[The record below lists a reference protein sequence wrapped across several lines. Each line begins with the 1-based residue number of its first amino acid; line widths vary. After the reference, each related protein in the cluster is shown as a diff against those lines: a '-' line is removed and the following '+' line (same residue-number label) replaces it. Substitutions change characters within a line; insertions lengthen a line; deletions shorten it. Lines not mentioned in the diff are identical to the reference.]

1 MGKSAIRML
10 QKAFQSVGVDPSPD
24 AKGIKQPA
32 YVRKHTAA
40 QTSARLTFHKSCI
53 RQAMAGKTFPD
64 RLAVRAELTRVSKEC
79 SMKNP
84 YPKRIPR
91 K

>member
-1 MGKSAIRML
+1 MGKSGLRIA
-10 QKAFQSVGVDPSPD
+10 QKAFLSVPVDPSPD

-32 YVRKHTAA
+32 YIRKHTAA
-40 QTSARLTFHKSCI
+40 QTSARLLWHKSCV

-84 YPKRIPR
+84 YPKRR
-91 K
+91 

>member
-1 MGKSAIRML
+1 MGKSALRMI
-10 QKAFQSVGVDPSPD
+10 QKAALTVPVDPSPD

-32 YVRKHTAA
+32 YVRKHTAV
-40 QTSARLTFHKSCI
+40 QTSPRLLWHKSCI

-79 SMKNP
+79 AAKNP
-84 YPKRIPR
+84 YPRR
-91 K
+91 T

>member
-1 MGKSAIRML
+1 MGKSALRMI
-10 QKAFQSVGVDPSPD
+10 QKAALTVPVDPSPD

-32 YVRKHTAA
+32 YVRKHTAV
-40 QTSARLTFHKSCI
+40 QTSSRLLFHKSCV

-84 YPKRIPR
+84 YPKRR
-91 K
+91 

>member
-1 MGKSAIRML
+1 MGKSGLRML
-10 QKAFQSVGVDPSPD
+10 QKAMLTVGVDPSPD

-32 YVRKHTAA
+32 YIRKHTAA
-40 QTSARLTFHKSCI
+40 QASQRLLWHQSCI

-64 RLAVRAELTRVSKEC
+64 RLAVRQALIAASREC
-79 SMKNP
+79 AAKNP
-84 YPKRIPR
+84 HPKRLAR